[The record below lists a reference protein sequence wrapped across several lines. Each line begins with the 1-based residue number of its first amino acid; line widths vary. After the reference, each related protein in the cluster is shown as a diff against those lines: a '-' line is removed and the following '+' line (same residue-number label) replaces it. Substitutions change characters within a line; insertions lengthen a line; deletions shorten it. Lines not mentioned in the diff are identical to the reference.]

1 MRKRMLAAL
10 LCACLLVPALTAPAV
25 FFMPLMMPLAYT
37 CATAPRYA
45 SGIYAQS
52 GILRAAPFVTASVSP
67 RTLARKFRII
77 TAIS

>member
-1 MRKRMLAAL
+1 MTALA
-10 LCACLLVPALTAPAV
+10 CARVSFRSPQKEPSSAPAV
-25 FFMPLMMPLAYT
+25 FFMPLMIPLAYT